1 MTTGIN
7 FWNHEVWAF
16 VVTMFYLFAAMI
28 LANTLRNTIG
38 PLRKLM
44 IPSSVLGGIILLLV
58 SVIYEEF
65 SGKPMIPTVTLEMLT
80 YHGLGLGFV
89 AMAIRN
95 IEKKQDK
102 HSRSGAFDSG
112 VTVVSGYLIQA
123 VTGLIISMVC
133 YYLSVPSGPPACCC
147 PWATAR
153 APARPTTG
161 AIITRR
167 STASRGAPASA

>member
-16 VVTMFYLFAAMI
+16 IVTMFYLFAAMI
-28 LANTLRNTIG
+28 LANTLRNTIK

-44 IPSSVLGGIILLLV
+44 IPSSVLGGILLLLV
-58 SVIYEEF
+58 SVIYEEC

-89 AMAIRN
+89 AMALRN

-102 HSRSGAFDSG
+102 RSRSGAFDSG
-112 VTVVSGYLIQA
+112 VTVVSGYLIKA
-123 VTGLIISMVC
+123 VVGLIISMVC
-133 YYLSVPSGPPACCC
+133 
-147 PWATAR
+147 
-153 APARPTTG
+153 
-161 AIITRR
+161 
-167 STASRGAPASA
+167 